1 MVHAAFVHFLTRNRK
16 RKRWIGT
23 ISKLRPSR
31 NILLEITI
39 YTLVTK
45 NQKPS
50 INVMLRPIRIRS
62 AASFDFTI
70 PLTADAMVTN
80 KEPDVIEFTAWAS
93 TPLLLPNAGFACP
106 DC

>member
-1 MVHAAFVHFLTRNRK
+1 
-16 RKRWIGT
+16 
-23 ISKLRPSR
+23 
-31 NILLEITI
+31 
-39 YTLVTK
+39 
-45 NQKPS
+45 
-50 INVMLRPIRIRS
+50 MLRPIRIRS
-62 AASFDFTI
+62 ATSFDFTI